1 MTLPDITSKRDV
13 RDLVRSA
20 LREDLGQG
28 DVTSETLVAPKTPAE
43 ACILSRDE
51 TVLSGVRLASYVFK
65 CLDPRIGIRVLKTDG
80 QRVQADEKVLLISGN
95 ARDILAGER
104 VALNFLQRMSGIATL
119 TRRFV
124 EVAGPRVRILD
135 TRKTTP
141 TLRTIEKYAVRCGG
155 GKNHRMGLFDMAL
168 VKDNHRA
175 IWKSQGKGGLAGA
188 VQALRRR
195 HPGLLVEV
203 EIESLDE
210 LLDVIRAQPD
220 WILADT
226 RTPAQ
231 LRTIVQR
238 CGGRCK
244 IEASGGITLRNAAR
258 VAASGVDAI
267 SIGALTHSAPAADF
281 SLEFEG

>member
-13 RDLVRSA
+13 RDLVRAA
-20 LREDLGQG
+20 LREDMGQG
-28 DVTSETLVAPKTPAE
+28 DVTSETLVAAKTTAK
-43 ACILSRDE
+43 AFIVSRAS
-51 TVLSGVRLASYVFK
+51 TVLAGVRLASYVFK
-65 CLDPRIGIRVLKTDG
+65 CLDPRMDIRALKSDS
-80 QRVQADEKVLLISGN
+80 QRAQAGEKILLIEGN
-95 ARDILAGER
+95 ARDILAAER

-124 EVAGPRVRILD
+124 EAAGPRVRILD

-155 GKNHRMGLFDMAL
+155 GKNHRMGLFDMVL

-175 IWKSQGKGGLAGA
+175 IWKKQGKGGLAGA
-188 VQALRRR
+188 VEALRRR

-203 EIESLDE
+203 EIEKMDE
-210 LLDVIRAQPD
+210 LNDVVRAHPD
-220 WILADT
+220 WILADN

-238 CGGRCK
+238 CSGHCK
-244 IEASGGITLRNAAR
+244 IEASGGITLRNVAKIAAT
-258 VAASGVDAI
+258 GVDAI
-267 SIGALTHSAPAADF
+267 SIGALTHSVPAADF
-281 SLEFEG
+281 SLEFEV

>member
-13 RDLVRSA
+13 RDLVRAA
-20 LREDLGQG
+20 LREDMGQG
-28 DVTSETLVAPKTPAE
+28 DVTSETLVAAKTTAK
-43 ACILSRDE
+43 AFIVSRAS
-51 TVLSGVRLASYVFK
+51 TVLAGVRLASYVFK
-65 CLDPRIGIRVLKTDG
+65 CLDPRMDIRALKSDS
-80 QRVQADEKVLLISGN
+80 QRAQAGEKILLIEGN
-95 ARDILAGER
+95 ARDILAAER

-124 EVAGPRVRILD
+124 EAAGPRVRILD

-155 GKNHRMGLFDMAL
+155 GKNHRMGLFDMVL

-175 IWKSQGKGGLAGA
+175 IWKKQGKGGLAGA
-188 VQALRRR
+188 VEALRRR

-203 EIESLDE
+203 EIEKMDE
-210 LLDVIRAQPD
+210 LNDVVRARPD
-220 WILADT
+220 WILADN

-238 CGGRCK
+238 CSGHCK
-244 IEASGGITLRNAAR
+244 IEASGGITLRNVAKIAAT
-258 VAASGVDAI
+258 GVDAI
-267 SIGALTHSAPAADF
+267 SIGALTHSVPAADF
-281 SLEFEG
+281 SLEFEV

>member
-51 TVLSGVRLASYVFK
+51 AVLSGVRLASYVFK

-124 EVAGPRVRILD
+124 EAKQETNKPEEGFAATAADGRVLNLDFKRATFRIGQRRGMLSRASRLESD
-135 TRKTTP
+135 T
-141 TLRTIEKYAVRCGG
+141 V
-155 GKNHRMGLFDMAL
+155 HR
-168 VKDNHRA
+168 HRA
-175 IWKSQGKGGLAGA
+175 DSVSGHQGKYRVGTYERSDDGP
-188 VQALRRR
+188 QARSPRR
-195 HPGLLVEV
+195 H
-203 EIESLDE
+203 S
-210 LLDVIRAQPD
+210 R
-220 WILADT
+220 
-226 RTPAQ
+226 
-231 LRTIVQR
+231 
-238 CGGRCK
+238 
-244 IEASGGITLRNAAR
+244 
-258 VAASGVDAI
+258 
-267 SIGALTHSAPAADF
+267 
-281 SLEFEG
+281 